1 MSVKYTNNATT
12 TLSAGINASVT
23 SIGVAS
29 VAKFPSIS
37 GSDYYYATIANTNNT
52 TIEVIKVTSASGT
65 TLTVVRGQDGTTAQS
80 FASGDN
86 FQIRVTAATLESAT
100 QSDVSIT
107 GGSVAASTL
116 TGNLSLGDNVKAQF
130 GAGNDLQI
138 YHDGSHSY
146 IQDTGTGN
154 LSIQANAALNLKKY
168 TGETMASFNAD
179 SSVDLYYD
187 NALKLATTSTGIDV
201 TGNVVASGTVDGRD
215 VATDGTKLDGIA
227 TGATNYTHPA
237 THPASMLTGALPAI
251 DGSSLTGVQPF
262 PSGTVMVFYQAAA
275 PTGWTKS
282 TAQNNKALRV
292 VSGSGGGTGGTWDL
306 SSGVTSSSTGSHTHS
321 FSDSSST
328 TSSDGA
334 HTHTGAS
341 HTHTGPSHSHTGPSH
356 THSTPNHNHGHS
368 LSVAAHTLTTAQMP
382 SHTHTTTY
390 NFGDNAGNNA
400 IRGPVNS
407 QVGGFTQNTG
417 STGSSSSHPHNVSGS
432 VSSGG
437 ASNTGAG
444 GTGLSGVSGT
454 GATGASGTGSTSS
467 SGAHTHTVAVS
478 GTTGSSSNHTHT
490 ISAPKYI
497 DVIICSKD

>member
-107 GGSVAASTL
+107 GGSVATSTITDATASAKGLATSTQITKL
-116 TGNLSLGDNVKAQF
+116 DAIEASADVTDTTNVTSAGALMDSELAGIAAVKAT
-130 GAGNDLQI
+130 
-138 YHDGSHSY
+138 
-146 IQDTGTGN
+146 TGTF
-154 LSIQANAALNLKKY
+154 L
-168 TGETMASFNAD
+168 TAD
-179 SSVDLYYD
+179 Q
-187 NALKLATTSTGIDV
+187 
-201 TGNVVASGTVDGRD
+201 
-215 VATDGTKLDGIA
+215 TKLDGIA
-227 TGATNYTHPA
+227 TSANNYSHPA
-237 THPASMLTGALPAI
+237 THLASMLTGALPAI

-390 NFGDNAGNNA
+390 NFGDNSGNNA

>member
-107 GGSVAASTL
+107 GGSVATSTITDATASAKGLATSTQITKL
-116 TGNLSLGDNVKAQF
+116 DAIEASADVTDTTNVTSAGALMDSELAGIAAVKAT
-130 GAGNDLQI
+130 
-138 YHDGSHSY
+138 
-146 IQDTGTGN
+146 TGTF
-154 LSIQANAALNLKKY
+154 L
-168 TGETMASFNAD
+168 TAD
-179 SSVDLYYD
+179 Q
-187 NALKLATTSTGIDV
+187 
-201 TGNVVASGTVDGRD
+201 
-215 VATDGTKLDGIA
+215 TKLDGIA
-227 TGATNYTHPA
+227 TSANNYSHPA
-237 THPASMLTGALPAI
+237 THLASMLTGALPAI